1 MKGARRQVNASCY
14 FEYYSGFKKVWLV
27 ASYEIDFDHKDDPH
41 FMRDFDM
48 MTRTH
53 TLIASA
59 AVALVGFATPILAQS
74 SNSQTVEEMAEN
86 FKKQK
91 TRGLT
96 IATPQATDQTANTAT
111 TETTTTVPTPT
122 EVATAVPKD
131 EQVNVNVSF
140 DFDSAALRE
149 DQKPKLIGLCNAL
162 KAADVQMIRIL
173 GHTDSSGSDSYNE
186 RLSKLRAEEVK
197 RFLASDCGFPAD
209 RMEALGVG
217 ERFPFDATDPRSD
230 VNRRVEFQAIS

>member
-1 MKGARRQVNASCY
+1 
-14 FEYYSGFKKVWLV
+14 
-27 ASYEIDFDHKDDPH
+27 
-41 FMRDFDM
+41 M
-48 MTRTH
+48 MMCKQS
-53 TLIASA
+53 LFASA
-59 AVALVGFATPILAQS
+59 FIGALAIAAPAFAQS
-74 SNSQTVEEMAEN
+74 TTTQTVEEMAEN

-96 IATPQATDQTANTAT
+96 IATPQTTTTETAT
-111 TETTTTVPTPT
+111 TTAAVPTPT

-149 DQKPKLIGLCNAL
+149 DQKPKLLGLCTAL

-173 GHTDSSGSDSYNE
+173 GHTDSSGSERYNE

-197 RFLASDCGFPAD
+197 RFLSSDCGFPAD

-217 ERFPFDATDPRSD
+217 ERFPFDPSDPRGD
-230 VNRRVEFQAIS
+230 VNRRVEFQALS